1 MNTALPRTLA
11 RPHTTSADDAGP
23 PVRPIVHAAPSR
35 RALGGARLA
44 IVATVVT
51 WLAYVVHSVW
61 LHLTGP
67 GLGEPRILA
76 ILVVA
81 IVGVTLLT
89 FSALMYLVAR
99 LGAMHRLRAHVRVP
113 RAELDEHFTSHHS
126 TITVL
131 VPSYAEEPR
140 VVRTTLWSAALQEFH
155 STRVVLLLDDPPP
168 PHRPRGSR
176 PARAHAPPGRRDPAG
191 APGAVHPV
199 PGGPREVRSDV
210 GEPHARGRGGA
221 RTGI

>member
-61 LHLTGP
+61 LHLTEP

-81 IVGVTLLT
+81 IVGVTLL
-89 FSALMYLVAR
+89 A
-99 LGAMHRLRAHVRVP
+99 
-113 RAELDEHFTSHHS
+113 
-126 TITVL
+126 
-131 VPSYAEEPR
+131 
-140 VVRTTLWSAALQEFH
+140 
-155 STRVVLLLDDPPP
+155 
-168 PHRPRGSR
+168 
-176 PARAHAPPGRRDPAG
+176 
-191 APGAVHPV
+191 
-199 PGGPREVRSDV
+199 
-210 GEPHARGRGGA
+210 
-221 RTGI
+221 